1 MNFDELKE
9 IYAENIKSKRIE
21 KKLKQ
26 DKLAEKIGLTEK
38 YVSDLET
45 GRRFGS
51 FETLVAIANALDVE
65 PYELLLPKNQTV
77 NYDSRKT
84 KQLMKQLRTNLS
96 AVVDTMEK
104 FLEDK

>member
-1 MNFDELKE
+1 MTEENLNE
-9 IYAENIKSKRIE
+9 IYTNNIKALREE
-21 KKLKQ
+21 KKLTQ
-26 DKLAEKIGLTEK
+26 AGLAEKAKKSEK
-38 YVSDLET
+38 YFSAVET
-45 GRRFGS
+45 GKKWGS